1 VTDINGKSLKHEHYA
16 LLKELGIEIVV
27 YDLKTHVDHS
37 SGMKQVEGKLSYG
50 FEVYGS
56 LTEDVNFDELYELLL
71 LLKTARDSNVP
82 AIKDLLDRLKIVI
95 KVANDE

>member
-1 VTDINGKSLKHEHYA
+1 MTDINGKSLKHEHYA

-27 YDLKTHVDHS
+27 YDLKTHMDHPA
-37 SGMKQVEGKLSYG
+37 GKLSYG

-82 AIKDLLDRLKIVI
+82 AIKDLLERLKIVI
-95 KVANDE
+95 KVSEDD